1 MGDAELERPPDGAG
15 EKDAVVEEPEKDDE
29 EALSDLINIDDFL
42 GEEEPPGG
50 AKDTPEKP
58 EKKEAPPADDP
69 EKAELLRKNKELN
82 RALHEERQKR
92 KVATEKEEV
101 VLTDQQVL
109 GLLEE
114 YKDDPRTLLNVI
126 KYQAQQAAKGETKKA
141 VEDEGMK
148 AKKAEA
154 DAYLSKSF
162 PGLNEEGSEL
172 RAAVDKTKEYIGVKD
187 HPLGDLVGVAVEYLR
202 AGPVLMRQAYEKGVA
217 DAKAGKVEEARK
229 GEIKETV
236 LSPKGSPPGK
246 KGEASSADIADV
258 AKRLGLKTPQQI
270 ALLKKLRAGN
280 KIRTISVEG

>member
-1 MGDAELERPPDGAG
+1 MGDAELERPLAEAG
-15 EKDAVVEEPEKDDE
+15 EDKAEGGKGDDDDA
-29 EALSDLINIDDFL
+29 ALAELINIDDFL
-42 GEEEPPGG
+42 DGEEKPPEDKEEPKP
-50 AKDTPEKP
+50 PEKP
-58 EKKEAPPADDP
+58 LEKAAVDP

-92 KVATEKEEV
+92 KEKDEVA
-101 VLTDQQVL
+101 LTDDQIL

-141 VEDEGMK
+141 VEDEGTK